1 MIGYYDLPPSLMAL
15 FLTVIFLTLC
25 VSILCLILEI
35 QKRRIRTGVL
45 MSFCAVLSFSM
56 LVVYSSNMKASL
68 LQRTAP
74 QWVVD
79 LSNLPIAAACLLLL
93 GILAAEAMILVCD
106 LRYRKH
112 TITHASIK
120 ESLDHL
126 TTGLCF
132 AKPGGMVML
141 INHRMNRLGFAI
153 AGEEIQNAAWFWET
167 LQRGEERTD
176 ARCITGGEIPE
187 YRLPDGSIWTFRRE
201 LLEDAVQITAA
212 DTTELHQTMEQL
224 REENRRLAAMCQRI
238 GDYGDKVDQYV
249 IARER
254 LETRVNLHSFL
265 GQALLT
271 TRHYLQ
277 YHSGDPRKILA
288 MWQRNIDVLKLEAE
302 PQQEPDSFRE
312 LQANAEIVGIRVTI
326 TGVVPAEPE
335 VKRLLAAIGV
345 EAVINAGKHAEAK
358 RLQIEISEED
368 GRYLARY
375 RNDGKAPS
383 GPVAEGGGLGSLQA
397 RVERAGGKMEI
408 VSQPEFVLTVRLGK
422 EVSPI

>member
-1 MIGYYDLPPSLMAL
+1 
-15 FLTVIFLTLC
+15 
-25 VSILCLILEI
+25 
-35 QKRRIRTGVL
+35 
-45 MSFCAVLSFSM
+45 
-56 LVVYSSNMKASL
+56 
-68 LQRTAP
+68 
-74 QWVVD
+74 
-79 LSNLPIAAACLLLL
+79 
-93 GILAAEAMILVCD
+93 
-106 LRYRKH
+106 
-112 TITHASIK
+112 
-120 ESLDHL
+120 
-126 TTGLCF
+126 
-132 AKPGGMVML
+132 
-141 INHRMNRLGFAI
+141 
-153 AGEEIQNAAWFWET
+153 
-167 LQRGEERTD
+167 
-176 ARCITGGEIPE
+176 
-187 YRLPDGSIWTFRRE
+187 
-201 LLEDAVQITAA
+201 
-212 DTTELHQTMEQL
+212 
-224 REENRRLAAMCQRI
+224 
-238 GDYGDKVDQYV
+238 
-249 IARER
+249 
-254 LETRVNLHSFL
+254 
-265 GQALLT
+265 
-271 TRHYLQ
+271 
-277 YHSGDPRKILA
+277 